1 MPVLR
6 LPTDDTL
13 GSTLG
18 NLGQALANNLN
29 PMNQLRGQELLQEM
43 QQQRFE
49 LQRQQQIDAANQN
62 AATVYERA
70 NPHNLSDADLAAT
83 VAGIRNGQYNP
94 TATID
99 ALKAA
104 GGYAANQ
111 AAANMIDVAHPE
123 WSSSQRASA
132 KADILSGRKNLS
144 EVESDFANAGI
155 ATNKSTATIGATNA
169 ARTAATSTSA
179 PANAALAAEAA
190 ASGDAATAGKIIAQS
205 NVLDQGAALP
215 QDTPVNAPALTTL
228 STEQGIAGVPQT
240 PPAQTAG
247 PRAVADITG
256 KTIVAQAAPRAPT
269 SIVPIDPL
277 TGQPVVVA
285 PGATPPAGVFSQP
298 AQGPDTKATAAST
311 AAEAS
316 TKAATD
322 YASAQLQDGMA
333 EGLAGRKVQNDVN
346 QLRRLGDL
354 MDNTGLM
361 TNAQTELASR
371 LYSELGLTLNPGRK
385 DEGIQRLAL
394 PEIQL
399 GNISLPSSRMSHDA
413 LNQALDQ
420 FQARAQLA
428 DKVGQSALKYWGQG
442 PTASNASA
450 FLDERNKIYEPANN
464 PTETIRKGREN
475 APPPPPKSDSA
486 ASPPAMKANPKG
498 GWLFWNPT
506 TNQYE

>member
-1 MPVLR
+1 MV
-6 LPTDDTL
+6 
-13 GSTLG
+13 
-18 NLGQALANNLN
+18 
-29 PMNQLRGQELLQEM
+29 
-43 QQQRFE
+43 
-49 LQRQQQIDAANQN
+49 DA
-62 AATVYERA
+62 
-70 NPHNLSDADLAAT
+70 
-83 VAGIRNGQYNP
+83 
-94 TATID
+94 
-99 ALKAA
+99 
-104 GGYAANQ
+104 
-111 AAANMIDVAHPE
+111 AHPE

-144 EVESDFANAGI
+144 EVETDFANAGI
-155 ATNKSTATIGATNA
+155 TTNKAATTLDATGA
-169 ARTAATSTSA
+169 ARTSANSTNA

-190 ASGDAATAGKIIAQS
+190 ASGDTAGAAKIIAQS
-205 NVLDQGAALP
+205 HVLDQGAALP

-269 SIVPIDPL
+269 AIVPPVAPVDPL

-285 PGATPPAGVFSQP
+285 PGASPPAGVFSQP
-298 AQGPDTKATAAST
+298 PQGPDTKATAAST

-316 TKAATD
+316 AKAASD
-322 YASAQLQDGMA
+322 YASAQLQDGLS
-333 EGLAGRKVQNDVN
+333 EGLAGRKVQNDVK

-354 MDNTGLM
+354 MDNDGLM

-371 LYSELGLTLNPGRK
+371 LYSELGLTLNPQQSAREVFDTYKGALMASWRK

-428 DKVGQSALKYWGQG
+428 DKVGQAALRYWAKG
-442 PTASNASA
+442 PTAENAAA
-450 FLDERNKIYEPANN
+450 FLDERNKIYDPANN
-464 PTETIRKGREN
+464 PTDKIRKTREN
-475 APPPPPKSDSA
+475 APPPAPPVR
-486 ASPPAMKANPKG
+486 PVLKAGPNG
-498 GWLFWNPT
+498 TWLHLQPDGS
-506 TNQYE
+506 YR